1 MENNLL
7 EPDKIP
13 QDKAASVCDM
23 QSREDR
29 KNKEE

>member
-1 MENNLL
+1 MQNNHFD
-7 EPDKIP
+7 PDKIP